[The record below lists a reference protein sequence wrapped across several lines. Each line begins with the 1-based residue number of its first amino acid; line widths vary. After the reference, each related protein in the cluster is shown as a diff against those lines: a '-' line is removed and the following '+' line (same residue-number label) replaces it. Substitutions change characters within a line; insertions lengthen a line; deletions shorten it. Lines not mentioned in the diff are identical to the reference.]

1 MLAWRQLFVGDL
13 RHRWV
18 EYLLGAL
25 MIAVVTSALILQRSV
40 TASAGEKV
48 HDLAHKL
55 GKNMLVVPAASSP
68 ADVHMLRYDDSGMP
82 DDYPERIRRS
92 ALNQHMRL
100 MQAQLNA
107 NIEIRGVPLILVGEG
122 ARDGSGQTDGDNAA
136 LVELGPEAAQHLNA
150 RPGDQ
155 LLIRDTRVVV
165 TRVRDTGVQN
175 DAPDGLGMG
184 VFTSLATAQR
194 ILHRPGEINS
204 MRLGGC
210 WCRLDVPTLAADVEK
225 LLPGTRAI
233 TVAGVLKAQK
243 GTVETMTRYSVAL
256 YVVGLFLVGGTIIA
270 LISSQVRRSLREI
283 GLLLAV
289 GASPAT
295 VRGLVVVKAGVI
307 GAVGGLLGYV
317 GGIPLT
323 TRVGSSLLQLPLEP
337 PSGLWLPALVLC
349 AVVSMVAASVPAHRA
364 GRLDPS
370 EVLRED

>member
-1 MLAWRQLFVGDL
+1 MVASRHLFIRDL
-13 RHRWV
+13 QHRWV
-18 EYLLGAL
+18 EYLLGA
-25 MIAVVTSALILQRSV
+25 MVIAVVTSALILQRSV
-40 TASAGEKV
+40 TASAGDTV

-55 GKNMLVVPAASSP
+55 GKNMLVVPAATHP
-68 ADVHMLRYDDSGMP
+68 ADVHLLRFGDAGMP

-92 ALNQHMRL
+92 PLGQHMRL
-100 MQAQLNA
+100 MYAQLNA
-107 NIEIRGVPLILVGEG
+107 NVEVRGVPLILVGETG
-122 ARDGSGQTDGDNAA
+122 RDGGGDTKASKDA
-136 LVELGPEAAQHLNA
+136 VVELGPEAAEHLKA

-155 LLIRDTRVVV
+155 LLLHDTPVLV
-165 TRVRDTGVQN
+165 TGARP

-184 VFTSLATAQR
+184 VFTSLETAQR
-194 ILHRPGEINS
+194 ILGRPGEINA

-210 WCRLDVPTLAADVEK
+210 WCRLDVPTLAADIEK

-243 GTVETMTRYSVAL
+243 GTVETMTRYAVVL
-256 YVVGLFLVGGTIIA
+256 YVAGLLLVGDTIIA

-295 VRGLVVVKAGVI
+295 IRGLVVVKAGMI

-323 TRVGSSLLQLPLEP
+323 TWVGSSLLQLPLAP
-337 PSGLWLPALVLC
+337 PPGLWLPALALC
-349 AVVSMVAASVPAHRA
+349 ALVSAAAAVVPAHRA